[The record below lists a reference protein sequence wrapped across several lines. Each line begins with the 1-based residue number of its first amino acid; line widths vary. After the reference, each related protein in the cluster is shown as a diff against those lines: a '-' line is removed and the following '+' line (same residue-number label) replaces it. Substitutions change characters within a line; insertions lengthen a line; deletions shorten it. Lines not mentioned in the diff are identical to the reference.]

1 MARRT
6 KKSIEDTYKTL
17 TPVEHVILRPT
28 MYVGSTED
36 ALHDTWHFDGDKIK
50 MVSEIVNPALIKIFD
65 EILSN
70 SVDEHKRP
78 GSTLNT
84 IKVNIDVETG
94 QISIW
99 DNGGIPV
106 VIHKDTNQYVPE
118 MIFSNLRT
126 GSNFDDSDDREGVG
140 TNGVGSTLSNI
151 FSTKFRVSTCDGKNK
166 FLQTFSNNMSKI
178 GDPKISKS
186 TSRHTEITFTP
197 DFEMLNT
204 SLHETNYKEMERKV
218 YDVAGCN
225 PNIKVYLNGKI
236 IKIKSF
242 KDYISMFD
250 EEFIYEENEDWKVGV
265 GKTTGGF
272 QQVSFVNGAITSD
285 NYSTHVKYILEQ
297 IDVKLREF
305 FKKKHKVD
313 VKPSDIKAHLRLYID
328 AKIINP
334 KYQSQTKDKLI
345 TEYKNFKTS
354 IKLSDKFIKNLLKSD
369 IIQRILDWVE
379 AKKKAAESAKLRK
392 LKKGS
397 KERVDGYLAPTHEN
411 EYIVFC
417 EGLSALGGL
426 TQALSRKNCG
436 FFALRGKPK
445 NVWEDPIGKI
455 IENKEIKSMVNIT
468 DMDLSKPDS
477 TDMCFENILIATDMD
492 LDGIAIKCLL
502 TAFMCRFAPNIVKCG
517 RLKYLKTPL
526 IIAFK
531 GDKVYRYFFTL
542 GEYQKFQNTTSVKGI
557 TYNYYKGLGTHDKS
571 ILKKIFDDEGLDN
584 FIETIEW
591 DDDAI
596 ENLDFW
602 MKKSNA
608 DLRKEPLKEMS
619 FNIDNL

>member
-1 MARRT
+1 MTRKR
-6 KKSIEDTYKTL
+6 KKTVEETYKTL
-17 TPVEHVILRPT
+17 SPIEHVLLRPS

-36 ALHDTWHFDGDKIK
+36 APHDTWHFNGDKI
-50 MVSEIVNPALIKIFD
+50 ERTEGIVNPALIKIFD

-78 GSTLNT
+78 NSKLNT
-84 IKVNIDVETG
+84 IKVTINRDNG

-106 VIHKDTNQYVPE
+106 VIHQDSKQYVPE

-166 FLQTFSNNMSKI
+166 FLQTFSKNMGTI
-178 GDPKISKS
+178 GKPKISKS
-186 TSRHTEITFTP
+186 ATNHTELTFTP
-197 DFEMLNT
+197 DYERLNT
-204 SLHETNYKEMERKV
+204 SLHDTNYREMERKV
-218 YDVAGCN
+218 YDIAGCN
-225 PNIKVYLNGKI
+225 PKIKVYLNGTL
-236 IKIKSF
+236 IKVRSF
-242 KDYISMFD
+242 KDYISLYD
-250 EEFIYEENEDWKVGV
+250 EDFVYEENEHWRVGV

-272 QQVSFVNGAITSD
+272 QHVSFVNGAMTAD

-297 IDVKLREF
+297 IDVKLREY

-328 AKIINP
+328 ATVINP
-334 KYQSQTKDKLI
+334 KYHSQTKEKMI
-345 TEYKNFKTS
+345 TESKNFKTS
-354 IKLSDKFIKNLLKSD
+354 IKLSDKFIRNLLKSD
-369 IIQRILDWVE
+369 IIQRILEWVE
-379 AKKKAAESAKLRK
+379 AKKKAAEKAKLRK

-397 KERVDGYLAPTHEN
+397 KERVEGYLPPIKEN
-411 EYIVFC
+411 KYIVFC
-417 EGLSALGGL
+417 EGKSALGGL
-426 TQALSRKNCG
+426 TQAISRNYCG
-436 FFALRGKPK
+436 FFPLRGKLK
-445 NVWEDPIGKI
+445 NTWDDPISKI
-455 IENKEIKSMVNIT
+455 LDNKEIKAMVGIT
-468 DMDLSKPDS
+468 GMDLSKPDS
-477 TDMCFENILIATDMD
+477 TDMEFENILIATDMD

-502 TAFMCRFAPNIVKCG
+502 TAFMCRFAPNIVKAG

-531 GDKVYRYFFTL
+531 GTKVYKYFFTL
-542 GEYQKFQNTTSVKGI
+542 SDYQKFQNTTKVKGLS
-557 TYNYYKGLGTHDKS
+557 YSYYKGLGTHDKNV
-571 ILKKIFDDEGLDN
+571 IKKIFDDEGLET

-591 DDDAI
+591 DDTAV

-602 MKKSNA
+602 MNKKNA
-608 DLRKEPLKEMS
+608 DKRKEPLKEMS